1 MTDKISI
8 CIVALAIASNSWLF
22 CCHSLPAL
30 GQSATTTPP
39 PAPKATPPQATT
51 TTPPPAPKATPP
63 QATTATPIPA
73 KAPTVAI
80 DTIPSSGEG
89 QSIYQT
95 GLPVETGNLLSEVKN
110 PRLALILA
118 GGGAR
123 GAAHIGVLKVFERE
137 KIHVDFLVGSSVG
150 ALVGSLYC
158 AGVSASEIEEL
169 VLSNQ
174 LKKAFYPIPF
184 KLKAVLGVPPYML
197 KRLVFIKPPI
207 GLYSGNSIAKF
218 IERNLPSGV
227 EKIEQLKTPFAAL
240 TVNLGD
246 TRPVWLDKGN
256 IAKAVQASCSVPL
269 LYRPV
274 VTDGKLFVD
283 GGLRNNLPT
292 EPATAVGAQ
301 VVVAVKLHSF
311 LKGNDQSK
319 FNTFSSY
326 GDQLLGI
333 LMAEIEDKPAGQA
346 DIVIEPNADKL
357 NLHNFN
363 RADLV
368 EAIRSG
374 EEAAEKAVPAIKAR
388 IKASH

>member
-30 GQSATTTPP
+30 GQSATTTLP
-39 PAPKATPPQATT
+39 PATK
-51 TTPPPAPKATPP
+51 
-63 QATTATPIPA
+63 ATPIPA
-73 KAPTVAI
+73 KTPTVAI

-158 AGVSASEIEEL
+158 AGVSARDIEEL

-184 KLKAVLGVPPYML
+184 KLKAALGVPPYML

>member
-1 MTDKISI
+1 MTNK
-8 CIVALAIASNSWLF
+8 VRTLVTTLAIVSTNWMLCF
-22 CCHSLPAL
+22 HSLPVFA
-30 GQSATTTPP
+30 QSATSKPN
-39 PAPKATPPQATT
+39 PAP
-51 TTPPPAPKATPP
+51 
-63 QATTATPIPA
+63 TATSVQSPTA
-73 KAPTVAI
+73 KPTQAPTAAAPTVAV
-80 DTIPSSGEG
+80 DTVPSSGDG

-123 GAAHIGVLKVFERE
+123 GAAHIGVLKVFDRE

-158 AGVSASEIEEL
+158 AGVSARDIEAL

-184 KLKAVLGVPPYML
+184 KLKAALGIPPYML
-197 KRLVFIKPPI
+197 KRLIFLKPPI

-218 IERNLPSGV
+218 IERNLPPGI

-256 IAKAVQASCSVPL
+256 IAKAVQASCSVPM

-301 VVVAVKLHSF
+301 IVVAVKLHAF

-363 RADLV
+363 RADLI
-368 EAIRSG
+368 EAIKSG
-374 EEAAEKAVPAIKAR
+374 EEAAEKALPAIKAR
-388 IKASH
+388 INASH

>member
-8 CIVALAIASNSWLF
+8 CIVALAIVSNSWLF
-22 CCHSLPAL
+22 CCHSLPAS
-30 GQSATTTPP
+30 GQSATTAPT

-51 TTPPPAPKATPP
+51 ATPIPAPATTPPP
-63 QATTATPIPA
+63 ATTATPIPA

>member
-8 CIVALAIASNSWLF
+8 CIVALAIVSNSWLF
-22 CCHSLPAL
+22 CCHSLPAS
-30 GQSATTTPP
+30 GQSATTAPT

-51 TTPPPAPKATPP
+51 ATPIPAPATTPPP
-63 QATTATPIPA
+63 ATTATPIPA

-137 KIHVDFLVGSSVG
+137 RIHVDFLVGSSVG

-184 KLKAVLGVPPYML
+184 KLKAVLGVPPY
-197 KRLVFIKPPI
+197 I
-207 GLYSGNSIAKF
+207 
-218 IERNLPSGV
+218 
-227 EKIEQLKTPFAAL
+227 
-240 TVNLGD
+240 
-246 TRPVWLDKGN
+246 
-256 IAKAVQASCSVPL
+256 CL
-269 LYRPV
+269 LYTSRCV
-274 VTDGKLFVD
+274 
-283 GGLRNNLPT
+283 
-292 EPATAVGAQ
+292 
-301 VVVAVKLHSF
+301 
-311 LKGNDQSK
+311 
-319 FNTFSSY
+319 
-326 GDQLLGI
+326 
-333 LMAEIEDKPAGQA
+333 
-346 DIVIEPNADKL
+346 
-357 NLHNFN
+357 
-363 RADLV
+363 
-368 EAIRSG
+368 
-374 EEAAEKAVPAIKAR
+374 
-388 IKASH
+388 